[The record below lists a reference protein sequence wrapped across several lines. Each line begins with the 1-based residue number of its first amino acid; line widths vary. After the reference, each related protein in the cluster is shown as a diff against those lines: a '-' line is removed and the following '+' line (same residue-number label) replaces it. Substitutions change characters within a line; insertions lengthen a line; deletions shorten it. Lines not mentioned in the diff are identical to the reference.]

1 MKQRTKILIDINKL
15 SALGLLLDIKKE
27 LEAVGV
33 KFVNFNEFEYDDQS
47 DEVAKIQAIF
57 DKYSKL
63 LDRYDS

>member
-1 MKQRTKILIDINKL
+1 MKQRTKIQIDYSKL
-15 SALGLLLDIKKE
+15 SALKLFFDIKKE
-27 LEAVGV
+27 LEAAGV
-33 KFVNFNEFEYDDQS
+33 KFVSFNEFEYDDQS